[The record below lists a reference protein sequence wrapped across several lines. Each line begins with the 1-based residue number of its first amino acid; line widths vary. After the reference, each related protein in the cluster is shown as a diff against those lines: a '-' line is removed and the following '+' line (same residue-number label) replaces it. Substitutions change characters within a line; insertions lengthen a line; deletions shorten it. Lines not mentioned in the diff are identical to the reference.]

1 VRVVNRKTRTKK
13 VEIARVPLR
22 VPFDTRVWPAA
33 PLRTEGAL
41 TVPSQATEDG
51 GFLFWR
57 IDVRTRTAGPDYVT
71 RFPIGAPDDEDD
83 GSEDETEA

>member
-1 VRVVNRKTRTKK
+1 MQ
-13 VEIARVPLR
+13 R

-33 PLRTEGAL
+33 PLHAESAIA
-41 TVPSQATEDG
+41 VPADATGNG

-57 IDVRTRTAGPDYVT
+57 IDARTRTAGPDYVT

-83 GSEDETEA
+83 GSDDEKDA